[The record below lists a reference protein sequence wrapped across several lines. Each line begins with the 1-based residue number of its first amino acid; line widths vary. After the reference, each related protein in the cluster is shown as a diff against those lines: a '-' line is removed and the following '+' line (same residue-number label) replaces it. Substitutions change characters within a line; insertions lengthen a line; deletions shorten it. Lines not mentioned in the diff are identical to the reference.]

1 MVEASWSSS
10 FFMEVRRLPVLF
22 PQQAIPVM
30 AIVGFSSVGQPTDGT
45 GPVAERVDLNL
56 VCLKNSDLRWF
67 LCSLLDVLRLTEA
80 TAAHRESAIDRGRER
95 KRETIIISEDVPV
108 RTAKRGREIYALE
121 RQACRFQ
128 QMRCNS
134 LLQFVLLSAAGI
146 VVPPVRFYS
155 FFVT

>member
-10 FFMEVRRLPVLF
+10 SFMEVRRLPVLF

-67 LCSLLDVLRLTEA
+67 LCSFLDVLRLTEA
-80 TAAHRESAIDRGRER
+80 TAAHRESAIDRGRE
-95 KRETIIISEDVPV
+95 KREAIIISEDLPVPNHKERE
-108 RTAKRGREIYALE
+108 RTLCFWKDG
-121 RQACRFQ
+121 
-128 QMRCNS
+128 
-134 LLQFVLLSAAGI
+134 SAD
-146 VVPPVRFYS
+146 S
-155 FFVT
+155 NK

>member
-80 TAAHRESAIDRGRER
+80 TAAHRESAIDRGREKER
-95 KRETIIISEDVPV
+95 SDYYIWRPASAKPQREAE
-108 RTAKRGREIYALE
+108 KFMLLE
-121 RQACRFQ
+121 RQACRFE

-134 LLQFVLLSAAGI
+134 LFQFVLLSAAGI
-146 VVPPVRFYS
+146 VPPVRFYS